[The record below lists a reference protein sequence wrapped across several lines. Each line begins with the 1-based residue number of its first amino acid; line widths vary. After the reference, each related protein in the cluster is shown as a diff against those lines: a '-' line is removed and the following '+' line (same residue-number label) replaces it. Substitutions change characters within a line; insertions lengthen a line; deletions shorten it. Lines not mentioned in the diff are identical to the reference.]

1 MISISEYDISSGK
14 IEWVKSFSDQESYEL
29 NNSIP
34 HVFGL
39 FDRDLY
45 FIKDGQPT
53 ERPAPPVRLTG
64 LTLQGVP
71 AGSTLTI
78 ASASLS
84 TSNGERYEAEG
95 EIELEFP
102 LPGSYSLQVECWPY
116 KDWEGEVVVPVVSGV
131 ES

>member
-1 MISISEYDISSGK
+1 VSG
-14 IEWVKSFSDQESYEL
+14 FYTNTDHYML
-29 NNSIP
+29 N
-34 HVFGL
+34 GE
-39 FDRDLY
+39 
-45 FIKDGQPT
+45 PT
-53 ERPAPPVRLTG
+53 ERPASPVTLSG

-84 TSNGERYEAEG
+84 TSNGERYENVEG
-95 EIELEFP
+95 DVELEFP
-102 LPGSYSLQVECWPY
+102 LPGSYSLRVECWPY

>member
-34 HVFGL
+34 HVFGS

-53 ERPAPPVRLTG
+53 ERPASPVRLTG

-84 TSNGERYEAEG
+84 TSNGERYDAEG
-95 EIELEFP
+95 DVELEFP
-102 LPGSYSLQVECWPY
+102 LPGTYSLRVECWPY
-116 KDWEGEVVVPVVSGV
+116 KDWEGEVVV
-131 ES
+131 